1 MVEFPTLLLRAWTER
16 ISDGVASMAEL
27 CTGLPMHSMLHV
39 PYKGNDTLVESD
51 QW

>member
-27 CTGLPMHSMLHV
+27 CTGLPMHTC
-39 PYKGNDTLVESD
+39 YTFRRGIYI
-51 QW
+51 W